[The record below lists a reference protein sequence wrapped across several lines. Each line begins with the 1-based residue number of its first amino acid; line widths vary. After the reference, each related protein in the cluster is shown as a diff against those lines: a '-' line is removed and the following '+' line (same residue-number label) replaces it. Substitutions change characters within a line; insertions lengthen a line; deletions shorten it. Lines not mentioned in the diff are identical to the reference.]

1 MDFQDRL
8 LPDSEIVGPSV
19 RNHRNELPPGIS
31 GALPPGISRRKNQ
44 AKSIKADQ
52 D

>member
-1 MDFQDRL
+1 MDFQDRQ

-19 RNHRNELPPGIS
+19 RNHRNALPPGIS
-31 GALPPGISRRKNQ
+31 RALPPGISRRKNQ
-44 AKSIKADQ
+44 AESMKTDQ